1 MEIFLFF
8 YWLFSALV
16 TFPICMRNFNLIV
29 SVVLCI
35 FLGWLVFPLQLGATI
50 SEIVK

>member
-1 MEIFLFF
+1 METFFIF
-8 YWLFSALV
+8 YWIFSALV
-16 TFPICMRNFNLIV
+16 TFPICIRDFDLIV